1 MVTNVNLEEV
11 ANEDLIAAS
20 IWGGLGLV
28 SGAKVIFLI
37 ATEQFSASMIGP
49 IIGTICG
56 AVIGY
61 RHVQNLATIAGAK
74 IKRDQRRDEME
85 HEREM
90 AKILHA
96 KEPAKEFDSEFP
108 FDRKA
113 TAKPNEDTV
122 DIP

>member
-1 MVTNVNLEEV
+1 MNLEEV
-11 ANEDLIAAS
+11 ANEDMIAAT
-20 IWGGLGLV
+20 IWGSLGLI
-28 SGAKVIFLI
+28 SGAKVII
-37 ATEQFSASMIGP
+37 MAATEAPSASLIGP

-90 AKILHA
+90 AKLGRPI
-96 KEPAKEFDSEFP
+96 KPVMEFDSEFP
-108 FDRKA
+108 FGDTKA
-113 TAKPNEDTV
+113 AKPDEDTV
-122 DIP
+122 DMK

>member
-1 MVTNVNLEEV
+1 
-11 ANEDLIAAS
+11 LIAAS

-28 SGAKVIFLI
+28 SGAKVIILA
-37 ATEQFSASMIGP
+37 ATETPSASLIGP

-90 AKILHA
+90 AKIMNT
-96 KEPAKEFDSEFP
+96 KQPAIDSDSDFP
-108 FDRKA
+108 ADKLSG
-113 TAKPNEDTV
+113 DTEYM
-122 DIP
+122 P

>member
-1 MVTNVNLEEV
+1 MNLEEV

-28 SGAKVIFLI
+28 SGFKVLI
-37 ATEQFSASMIGP
+37 LALTEPFSASMIGP

-90 AKILHA
+90 AKLGRPI
-96 KEPAKEFDSEFP
+96 KPQMEFDSEFP
-108 FDRKA
+108 FGDTKS
-113 TAKPNEDTV
+113 AKPDEDTV
-122 DIP
+122 DMK

>member
-1 MVTNVNLEEV
+1 MNLEEV

-20 IWGGLGLV
+20 IWGGLSLV
-28 SGAKVIFLI
+28 SGVKFVILA
-37 ATEQFSASMIGP
+37 ATEPFSASMIGP

-56 AVIGY
+56 AFIGY

-74 IKRDQRRDEME
+74 IARDLRRDEME

-90 AKILHA
+90 AKLGQPINPVKHA
-96 KEPAKEFDSEFP
+96 VEFDSDFP
-108 FDRKA
+108 FDRTKA
-113 TAKPNEDTV
+113 ASHDADTV

>member
-1 MVTNVNLEEV
+1 MNLEEV
-11 ANEDLIAAS
+11 ANEDMIAAS

-28 SGAKVIFLI
+28 SGVKVMILA
-37 ATEQFSASMIGP
+37 ATEPFSASMIGP

-74 IKRDQRRDEME
+74 IARDQRRDEME

-90 AKILHA
+90 AKIQNRVTPQQ
-96 KEPAKEFDSEFP
+96 EIDSDLP
-108 FDRKA
+108 GRA
-113 TAKPNEDTV
+113 TVPSCENTDTI